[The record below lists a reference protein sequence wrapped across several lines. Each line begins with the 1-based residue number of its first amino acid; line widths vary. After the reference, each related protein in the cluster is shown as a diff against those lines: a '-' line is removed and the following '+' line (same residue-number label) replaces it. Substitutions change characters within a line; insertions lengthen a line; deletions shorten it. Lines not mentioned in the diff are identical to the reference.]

1 MNDIKPRL
9 NSLQVFFAHNDWP
22 FEILEQEKVVLALPE
37 ILRLKVTEVKPEVKV
52 ISRESTPVP
61 DDNEEDLG
69 TTKVGTFQV
78 LVILS

>member
-1 MNDIKPRL
+1 M
-9 NSLQVFFAHNDWP
+9 FFAHNDWP
-22 FEILEQEKVVLALPE
+22 FEIVEQQEVVLALPE

-69 TTKVGTFQV
+69 TTKAGIFHV
-78 LVILS
+78 LVILPWCIHTDC